1 VAGGLTCALVGA
13 YCGNAFTVMA
23 KVDTGDPP
31 RIIAHAADLT
41 QRAAN
46 LATLRAQLGEMPAR
60 FDKVWT
66 GQKSNRVKETFAEL
80 DKHFAGIIEVLGQLS
95 KMLNSTAQ
103 KVATARQGFA
113 AGIAKGHAAI
123 RAVLASGQPGA
134 QAARGIAS
142 GTTGSLQQFI
152 SGIGQALSAMGA
164 TQLGSALQSIGQLLG
179 QMEQVTNAF
188 TGGGS
193 GSQSPSGSPTTLP
206 ASLQPSTLPASQQPS
221 TLPATLPSTL
231 PQYTNNYQPS
241 ALDKGYDMSWIPVNG
256 GAAQSG
262 GGVEVTV
269 TTKDGSS
276 SVVTAPLGRDTS
288 VDVVVGG
295 EKVRVEIDGDGDG
308 RVTAT

>member
-23 KVDTGDPP
+23 RVDSGDPP
-31 RIIAHAADLT
+31 RITAHAADLA

-46 LATLRAQLGEMPAR
+46 LTKLRTQLGEMPGR
-60 FDKVWT
+60 FDKVWS
-66 GQKSNRVKETFAEL
+66 GRKSKRVKETLAEL
-80 DKHFAGIIEVLGQLS
+80 DKHFAGIIQVLDQLT
-95 KMLNSTAQ
+95 KLLNSSAQ

-113 AGIAKGHAAI
+113 AGIAKGHGKILAA
-123 RAVLASGQPGA
+123 LASGQPGA
-134 QAARGIAS
+134 QAKAKGIAS

-152 SGIGQALSAMGA
+152 SGIGQALSSLGA
-164 TQLGSALQSIGQLLG
+164 TELGSAMQSIGQLLG

-188 TGGGS
+188 AGGSSGS
-193 GSQSPSGSPTTLP
+193 GSQGSAGLPTTLP
-206 ASLQPSTLPASQQPS
+206 ASLQPT
-221 TLPATLPSTL
+221 TLPATNPSTL
-231 PQYTNNYQPS
+231 PQYTSDYQPA
-241 ALDKGYDMSWIPVNG
+241 ALGGGYDMSWIPVNG
-256 GAAQSG
+256 GTAQSG

-276 SVVTAPLGRDTS
+276 SVVTAPTGRDTA